1 MQGKPIDMS
10 DFIATSLADG
20 VLTIRMNRPDKK
32 NAIDRPM
39 YRAMTAALR
48 RSDSEEGIGATLILG
63 VPGAF
68 SAGNDIADFI
78 AFATSGGEGDE
89 VESFLYALANSR
101 KPLLA
106 AVDGLAIGIGTTLLM
121 HCDMVFAAPGSTFR
135 TPFLD
140 LGLVPEA
147 GSSLLAPQMMG
158 QQRAFALLAMG
169 EKFDAEEARAANLV
183 YRIVDSAD
191 LEGMAVKAATALA
204 SKPRQA
210 MQIAR
215 DFVRG
220 PRAPVIER
228 IEAELREFKQRLS
241 SDEARAAFQ
250 AFMTR

>member
-1 MQGKPIDMS
+1 MS
-10 DFIATSLADG
+10 DFIATSVADG
-20 VLTIRMNRPDKK
+20 VLTVRMNRPQKK

-39 YRAMTAALR
+39 YLALTAALER
-48 RSDSEEGIGATLILG
+48 ADGDEAIGATLILG

-78 AFATSGGEGDE
+78 AFAASGGEGDE
-89 VESFLYALANSR
+89 VESFLYALARSR
-101 KPLLA
+101 KPLVA

-121 HCDMVFAAPGSTFR
+121 HCDLVFAAPGSIFR

-140 LGLVPEA
+140 LGLMPEA
-147 GSSLLAPQMMG
+147 GSSLLAPQLMG

-169 EKFDAEEARAANLV
+169 ESFDVEAAREANLV

-191 LEGMAVKAATALA
+191 LEETATKAARVLA
-204 SKPRQA
+204 AKPREA
-210 MQIAR
+210 MAIAR

-228 IEAELREFKQRLS
+228 IEEELRQFKQRLS
-241 SDEARAAFQ
+241 SKEARAAFQ